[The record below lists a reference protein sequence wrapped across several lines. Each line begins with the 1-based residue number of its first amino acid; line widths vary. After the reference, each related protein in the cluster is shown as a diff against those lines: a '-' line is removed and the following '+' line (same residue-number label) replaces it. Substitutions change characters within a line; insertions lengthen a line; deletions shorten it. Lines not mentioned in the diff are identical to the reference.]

1 MVWLVSLLLEG
12 HTFQVKGKGI
22 KGREQ
27 KQFSVSSMISH
38 ILVEKTGNRDRRRMH
53 AKKDRKIK
61 RNFISMTS
69 SVNDSINERKVTKG
83 YDEHQQ

>member
-27 KQFSVSSMISH
+27 KQFSVSSMISN
-38 ILVEKTGNRDRRRMH
+38 ILVVKTGNAETGEECMQ
-53 AKKDRKIK
+53 K
-61 RNFISMTS
+61 RQENQKQLYF
-69 SVNDSINERKVTKG
+69 
-83 YDEHQQ
+83 YDIFSQ